1 MPRNK
6 RPLYSSLR
14 DLVRVSLRDLKPI
27 QIEQKP
33 NTVRMSVR
41 TRIFVIV
48 LICLGLILTT
58 FLIGNYL
65 APAGSFLNRIA
76 SPIQR
81 GFSAIGNAVSRS
93 SERNRDIDA
102 LTEENAALHQ
112 QLEAL
117 QYENTVQ
124 KVQLEKLTE
133 LEELYELDNNY
144 ADYPKTGAEII
155 SVSPGNWMDAF
166 MINKGSSEGMQAY
179 YPVLSGGGL
188 LGCIRTVSYHQS
200 EIMTLLSSDSYIYAE
215 ILRSGDRVGVSGAED
230 LQQENLCKIEFVMDE
245 TDIAVGDE
253 VVTSSLS
260 TVYPPGIRIGIITQ
274 IREKGDGVTG
284 IAYVEP
290 YARIRDASTVLI
302 ITDSLPLQEDSE
314 P

>member
-93 SERNRDIDA
+93 SERSRDIDA

-133 LEELYELDNNY
+133 LEELYELDTNY

>member
-133 LEELYELDNNY
+133 LEELYELDTNY

-200 EIMTLLSSDSYIYAE
+200 EIMTLLSSNSYIYAE

>member
-133 LEELYELDNNY
+133 LEELYELDTNY

>member
-33 NTVRMSVR
+33 NTVRMSVC
-41 TRIFVIV
+41 TRIFLIV
-48 LICLGLILTT
+48 LACIGLILTT
-58 FLIGNYL
+58 FLVGNYL
-65 APAGSFLNRIA
+65 APAGSFLNRVA

-81 GFSAIGNAVSRS
+81 GFSAIGNAFSKA
-93 SERNRDIDA
+93 SERNRSVDE
-102 LTEENAALHQ
+102 LTNENAVLRQ

-124 KVQLEKLTE
+124 KVQLEKLAE
-133 LEELYELDNNY
+133 LSELYELDLSY

-155 SVSPGNWMDAF
+155 SVSPGNWMDSI
-166 MINKGSSEGMQAY
+166 MINKGSSEGMKDY
-179 YPVLSGGGL
+179 YPVLTGGGL
-188 LGCIRTVSYHQS
+188 LGCIRTVSYHSS
-200 EIMTLLSSDSYIYAE
+200 EIMTLLSSDSYIYGE
-215 ILRSGDRVGVSGAED
+215 ILRSGDRVGVTGSES
-230 LQQENLCKIEFVMDE
+230 LQQENLCQIEFVMDKV
-245 TDIAVGDE
+245 DIAVGDE
-253 VVTSSLS
+253 IVTSSLS
-260 TVYPPGIRIGIITQ
+260 TVYPPGIRIGMITE
-274 IREKGDGVTG
+274 IREKGDGVNG
-284 IAYVEP
+284 IAYLEP

-302 ITDSLPLQEDSE
+302 ITDDLPAEEDSA